1 MGTYSIT
8 PSAATLSFSSG
19 NAGGY
24 SSTTYQSDTL
34 TISATVPDS
43 VTAVATASTSPTS
56 AIVSFT
62 APSNTGGTSITSYAL
77 SNGTDTVTATNTT
90 SPITV
95 TGLSPGATYVFR
107 VNAINSVGRS
117 ETASAAS
124 IRMPLLVTTSPSTT
138 TGIFGVPITPIVP
151 TVTGGSGI
159 TYSISPTL
167 PAGLSL
173 NANGTVSGTPTETST
188 VKTYT
193 QTAVVTGS
201 SGSSTFALSVINANS
216 SISAPTVTPVSP
228 TVGSAITFTS
238 TVTSNTQATLTGTIS
253 FRNSLNTLLC
263 STSSLSTGIGS
274 CSFTPVTTDTF
285 TVSAF
290 YSGMTFVDSSTSLS
304 TLTLTPSKGNPTA
317 TLTGSV
323 SRLLLG
329 QSVTLTMTLVPGT
342 ITNATGSVAYT
353 TNTNAITGCST
364 VTPSSNIATCSF
376 TPTTAGVH
384 EVVATYS
391 GDSNYNG
398 VVASAINVTV
408 SSCTQS
414 VSGTIT
420 ASTGVPA
427 AGYCAVSITAATS
440 GSLGLPV
447 GVTSMKSRVLIIGG
461 GGAGGTRHGGG
472 GGAGSLLY
480 SAALDIT
487 DTRTITIGVGG
498 VGDSTGALATSD
510 GTISDNNGRATSF
523 GSVIASGGGAGG
535 GWTVGPGFTGG
546 SSGGGSG
553 TNSGASP
560 TQTSFSGFDSY
571 IYSGAAGTSGSV
583 EQQWSGGGGGGAG
596 GNGIAGIAGNPATP
610 GVGGAG
616 RVYDMTLDGSYGCF
630 AAGGGGGRSSS
641 LSSYAAPGAG
651 GSCTGQSTA
660 KVGGDGA
667 PWTGSTAALSGAANT
682 GSGGGGGGF
691 VAGNNYMTGSGG
703 SGLVALRYISPATI
717 TVPIDATTASL
728 TTVTLVATAPLFTN
742 LFTRTY
748 QWQKFVGATWSNE
761 TSTSATTLIF
771 TFVPRFGEG
780 ATQRF
785 RLLVTDSNGTLFTT
799 TASRTITLTV
809 TPLTQP
815 TLYLGSTYG
824 VAGTSLSL
832 FTIGG
837 AGSGATSYASV
848 SQGSA
853 AGCSLTGTTISLA
866 TTGVCRVV
874 ATKAA
879 DLDYLVKFSETST
892 VTFVVFEIVVQA
904 PPTNTSTGIQTSGT
918 TTPTKGSNACVTACV
933 PSIASISVLSAWA
946 GELVVLTGLSF
957 NQVNKVYFRLDTTT
971 ATSDVEA
978 ANLVIDSDTQISVRV
993 PAGLTPEFYTI
1004 RVATPDKTSARFYDI
1019 EILP

>member
-1 MGTYSIT
+1 M
-8 PSAATLSFSSG
+8 
-19 NAGGY
+19 
-24 SSTTYQSDTL
+24 
-34 TISATVPDS
+34 
-43 VTAVATASTSPTS
+43 
-56 AIVSFT
+56 
-62 APSNTGGTSITSYAL
+62 
-77 SNGTDTVTATNTT
+77 
-90 SPITV
+90 
-95 TGLSPGATYVFR
+95 
-107 VNAINSVGRS
+107 
-117 ETASAAS
+117 
-124 IRMPLLVTTSPSTT
+124 TTSPSTT

-216 SISAPTVTPVSP
+216 SISTPTVTPVSP

-238 TVTSNTQATLTGTIS
+238 TVTSNTQETLTGTIS

-384 EVVATYS
+384 EIVATYS

-414 VSGTIT
+414 VSGTLT
-420 ASTGVPA
+420 VNTGAPA
-427 AGYCAVSITAATS
+427 AGYCAVAVTANS

-447 GVTSMKSRVLIIGG
+447 NVISMTSRIMIIGG
-461 GGAGGTRHGGG
+461 GGSGGTRAGAGGGAGAILYSSAFAISDTNTVQIGEGGRGLLATNHGESGTASTFGNYTALAGGGGANNVQTVGYTGGSGG
-472 GGAGSLLY
+472 GGAGP
-480 SAALDIT
+480 
-487 DTRTITIGVGG
+487 
-498 VGDSTGALATSD
+498 
-510 GTISDNNGRATSF
+510 
-523 GSVIASGGGAGG
+523 SGGTAGG
-535 GWTVGPGFTGG
+535 ASQSTFGGIFTAYVK
-546 SSGGGSG
+546 SGG
-553 TNSGASP
+553 
-560 TQTSFSGFDSY
+560 
-571 IYSGAAGTSGSV
+571 IGTSGSTGPA
-583 EQQWSGGGGGGAG
+583 WTGGGGGGAG
-596 GNGIAGIAGNPATP
+596 D
-610 GVGGAG
+610 VGGAG
-616 RVYDMTLDGSYGCF
+616 IASTRGAIGGPGRAFDMTLNGAFACF
-630 AAGGGGGRSSS
+630 AAGGGGGAG
-641 LSSYAAPGAG
+641 YPTVGGAG
-651 GSCTGQSTA
+651 GSCTGNSTA
-660 KVGGDGA
+660 KVGGDGSGGGISPDA
-667 PWTGSTAALSGAANT
+667 TAGAANT
-682 GSGGGGGGF
+682 GSGGGGSGF
-691 VAGNNYMTGSGG
+691 GVSGNDQVDTGRSGAGG

-785 RLLVTDSNGTLFTT
+785 RLLVTDSDGTLFTT

-815 TLYLGSTYG
+815 TLFLGSTYG

-918 TTPTKGSNACVTACV
+918 TTPTKGSNACVTGCV
-933 PSIASISVLSAWA
+933 PSIASISVLSARA

-957 NQVNKVYFRLDTTT
+957 SQVNKVYFRLDTTT

-993 PAGLTPEFYTI
+993 PAGLVAGEFYTI